1 MDPIHLLG
9 GVHAVVL
16 RLAEGLLPPPCRP
29 APLHAALH
37 QFLSAMEAGKWWIRE
52 GCQANQGGVP
62 IRQERGTPR
71 GADQRGGGGRQ
82 AAGAARGKT
91 AIEPQFLFF
100 FELEVKIGY
109 YWRWIF
115 LLSPH
120 IYLGSYQTI
129 NLGENIGNSWRC
141 SKTL

>member
-1 MDPIHLLG
+1 
-9 GVHAVVL
+9 VVD
-16 RLAEGLLPPPCRP
+16 
-29 APLHAALH
+29 
-37 QFLSAMEAGKWWIRE
+37 Q
-52 GCQANQGGVP
+52 
-62 IRQERGTPR
+62 RGMPSQSGR
-71 GADQRGGGGRQ
+71 GADQTGERDAEGCRSERGGGRQ

-91 AIEPQFLFF
+91 AIEPQFLSF

-120 IYLGSYQTI
+120 IYLGSYQTT